1 MRTVAQIKKKV
12 FKLERRLKLL
22 YKYRESVNFMNPS
35 NLRSSISEYDEYTK
49 DILNIEGKIK
59 IKSLEWVLDEEDI

>member
-35 NLRSSISEYDEYTK
+35 NLRSSSSEYDEYTK

-59 IKSLEWVLDEEDI
+59 SLKWVLDEEN

>member
-35 NLRSSISEYDEYTK
+35 NLRSSSSEYDEYTK

-59 IKSLEWVLDEEDI
+59 SLKWVLEQ

>member
-22 YKYRESVNFMNPS
+22 YKYRESVNFMNPY
-35 NLRSSISEYDEYTK
+35 NLRSSSSEYDEYTK
-49 DILNIEGKIK
+49 DILSIEGKIK
-59 IKSLEWVLDEEDI
+59 SLKWVLDEVV

>member
-1 MRTVAQIKKKV
+1 MRTDEQIHKKLH
-12 FKLERRLKLL
+12 KLERRLKLL

-35 NLRSSISEYDEYTK
+35 NLRSSSSEYDEYTK

-59 IKSLEWVLDEEDI
+59 SLKWVLDEEN

>member
-35 NLRSSISEYDEYTK
+35 NLRSSSSEYDEYTK

-59 IKSLEWVLDEEDI
+59 SLKWVLDEES

>member
-1 MRTVAQIKKKV
+1 MRTVAQIKQKV

-35 NLRSSISEYDEYTK
+35 NLRSSSSEYDEYTK

-59 IKSLEWVLDEEDI
+59 SLKWVLDEEN

>member
-35 NLRSSISEYDEYTK
+35 NLRSSSSEYDEYTK

-59 IKSLEWVLDEEDI
+59 MLKWVLDEEI

>member
-35 NLRSSISEYDEYTK
+35 NLRSSSSEYDEYTK
-49 DILNIEGKIK
+49 DILNTEGKIEMLK
-59 IKSLEWVLDEEDI
+59 WVLDEES